1 MADKLR
7 TAQQLETLQ
16 SRYIGT
22 GHADTTKA
30 EWTSNIMRDSY
41 ASYVGHLPLLSYLS
55 LGMGECRERVRM
67 KFVEGVVRGAGQ
79 QKDTHDEEESV
90 MLGFDVGS
98 YGLSRPETDG
108 AKYTDG
114 VKAECFTLWGHVHV
128 LLVFCLCLSEHVIRS
143 TTREQEVQSMV
154 IS

>member
-79 QKDTHDEEESV
+79 QKDTHVNGKMTNGVNGDHMV
-90 MLGFDVGS
+90 NGVN
-98 YGLSRPETDG
+98 G
-108 AKYTDG
+108 ASG
-114 VKAECFTLWGHVHV
+114 
-128 LLVFCLCLSEHVIRS
+128 
-143 TTREQEVQSMV
+143 
-154 IS
+154 